1 MPKTKTT
8 NILVMIVLLALA
20 LLGWLGYLYYQA
32 YNHKAQRLQG
42 FIEAREYSVSSKL
55 AGRVESVLVKKGDI
69 VKKGALMFVINS
81 PEAEAKLLQA
91 KSSHKAARALKD
103 EVLKGTRS
111 QTIKSAKDVYQAAK
125 AQSDLA
131 QETYKRIQ
139 ELYDQGVASLQK
151 RDEAYAAFQ
160 SATFNKNAAYQ
171 QYKLALEGASS
182 ETKIAAQAKESAALG
197 QLNEVQ
203 AFLHD
208 KNAYSPIDGEVSN
221 VLLYSGELSPK
232 GFPVVLVTDTA
243 HAWLNLSVPE
253 KYLQQFSVGSSF
265 KGYVPALQKELEFKV
280 THVAVMGDFAT
291 WKSTSSSK
299 SYDMKSFSIEATPL
313 SQMQDLRVGMSVL
326 VDIPKP

>member
-1 MPKTKTT
+1 MASTADKKPLVL
-8 NILVMIVLLALA
+8 ILTILIALGI
-20 LLGWLGYLYYQA
+20 LGWLGKLYYQA
-32 YNHKAQRLQG
+32 YSHKVERLQG

-55 AGRVESVLVKKGDI
+55 AGRIESVVVKKGDQI
-69 VKKGALMFVINS
+69 KKGALVFTIHS

-91 KSSHKAARALKD
+91 SSSHKAAVALRD
-103 EVLKGTRS
+103 EVLKGSRN

-125 AQSDLA
+125 ARSDLA
-131 QETYKRIQ
+131 QETYKRVQ
-139 ELYDQGVASLQK
+139 ELYDKGVASLQK

-160 SATFNKNAAYQ
+160 SANYNKEAAFQ
-171 QYKLALEGASS
+171 QYQLAREGASQES
-182 ETKIAAQAKESAALG
+182 KIAAKEKAQAALG

-203 AFLHD
+203 VFLRD

-253 KYLQQFSVGSSF
+253 KYLKQFNVGSVF
-265 KGYVPALQKELEFKV
+265 KGYVPALDQTLEFKV
-280 THVAVMGDFAT
+280 TYVSVMGDFAT

-299 SYDMKSFSIEATPL
+299 SYDMRSFSIEATPL
-313 SQMQDLRVGMSVL
+313 SEMARLRVGMSVL
-326 VDIPKP
+326 VNP

>member
-1 MPKTKTT
+1 MPKTTRS
-8 NILVMIVLLALA
+8 ILVAIVLLTLGI
-20 LLGWLGYLYYQA
+20 LGWLGYLYYQA
-32 YNHKAQRLQG
+32 YNHKMQRLQG

-55 AGRVESVLVKKGDI
+55 AGRVEHVLVKKGDVI
-69 VKKGALMFVINS
+69 KKGTLVFVISS

-91 KSSHKAARALKD
+91 SSSHKAAKALRN
-103 EVLKGTRS
+103 EVLKGSRA
-111 QTIKSAKDVYQAAK
+111 QTINSARDVYRAAK
-125 AQSDLA
+125 AQSNLA

-139 ELYDQGVASLQK
+139 ELYDKGVASLQK

-171 QYKLALEGASS
+171 QYKLALEGATS
-182 ETKIAAQAKESAALG
+182 ESKIAAKAKERAALG

-203 AFLHD
+203 AFLQD

-253 KYLQQFSVGSSF
+253 KYLKIFSVGSVF
-265 KGYVPALQKELEFKV
+265 KGYVPALEKSLDFKV

-291 WKSTSSSK
+291 WKSTSASK
-299 SYDMKSFSIEATPL
+299 SYDMKSFNIEATPL
-313 SQMQDLRVGMSVL
+313 TEMQHLRVGMSVL
-326 VDIPKP
+326 VDIAKP